1 MATTHKTKNYIR
13 NGQKCNVTTDLGAS
27 VLTALTLTNIWSTGQ
42 GVIGAGLQE
51 GNIRVFATSAAGVA
65 GTFLY
70 ELCPGA
76 SNTAGATVGSGST
89 EGTDLFTSGKNNYSA
104 VVTLDATK
112 LAAVEAIRLANSPNV
127 VFVFEPMSNFDACIH
142 LKALQTT

>member
-13 NGQKCNVTTDLGAS
+13 NGQKCNVTTDLGGS
-27 VLTALTLTNIWSTGQ
+27 VLSALVLTNIWSTGQ
-42 GVIGAGLQE
+42 GVIGAGLKE
-51 GNIRVFATSAAGVA
+51 GNIRVFATSAAGTA

-112 LAAVEAIRLANSPNV
+112 LAAVEALRLASGGNV
-127 VFVFEPMSNFDACIH
+127 VFVFDPLPNFEACIH
-142 LKALQTT
+142 LKAVGT

>member
-1 MATTHKTKNYIR
+1 MATATTHKTKNYIR

-142 LKALQTT
+142 L